1 MSKRKLRR
9 WRFQAGDR
17 DQARINE
24 LARFARI
31 PHVLAKLLVAR
42 GVDHPNDVA
51 RHLDPRLNH
60 LFEPNLLPGCAR
72 AAQMI
77 HEAVLAGKKFA
88 IYGDYDVDGMTST
101 AILMKYLKLA
111 GANARFYIPN
121 RMDDGYGLKADS
133 IQELHRKGTE
143 VLVTVDCG
151 VTAVEEVALAKSLGM
166 TVIITD
172 HHQPA
177 EHLPAADAIVHPDLF
192 SHPDF
197 AGNPCFQPIASD
209 DFLKMNAVH
218 DPNNR
223 DVHAVRE
230 PILDRPYPFGC
241 LSGAGVAF
249 KLAWAIC
256 QRAAG
261 GVKVGARRQAF
272 ILQALTL
279 AAIGTVADVV
289 PLREENRVIVFQG
302 LFYLRKEP
310 SVGLEA
316 LLKVAGIFD
325 RNRFEADD
333 VGFRLGPRLNA
344 AGRLEQARF
353 GVDLLTTE
361 DAEQAQELAK
371 YLDQL
376 NEDRK
381 SLERSTLL
389 VATKQIKAIYG
400 AELKQNVSDDSGEK
414 FAVAPPALV
423 LADHDWHRG
432 VIGIVAGKLAERY
445 NCPAIMISLN
455 KTGATEDGGRRIG
468 TGSARGIVGN
478 GFNLRDALYECRELL
493 ESFGGHAGAAGL
505 RIAEENIEMFREA
518 FAEVVTSQLTLE
530 ERVGELWID
539 TEEMLA
545 VLTPPVVRELYR
557 LAPFGHE
564 NPAPLFSTSGVTLK
578 DPPKPLGKQTY
589 DGDPNR
595 PVSLELFVEQM
606 ARRYRVVAFGFG
618 EQLAEFQR
626 VFEEKSPID
635 IAFNAKL
642 NEYHGSVKVDIHL
655 IDWRLTEEA

>member
-1 MSKRKLRR
+1 MSKRKLKR
-9 WRFQAGDR
+9 WRFHAGDR
-17 DQARINE
+17 DQAKINE
-24 LARFARI
+24 FARFARI

-42 GVDHPNDVA
+42 GVEHPNDVA
-51 RHLDPRLNH
+51 RHLDPRLSH
-60 LFEPNLLPGCAR
+60 LYEPNLLPGCAA
-72 AAQMI
+72 AAQII

-88 IYGDYDVDGMTST
+88 IYGDYDVDGMTAT
-101 AILMKYLKLA
+101 AILLKYLKLE
-111 GANARFYIPN
+111 GAAAKFYIPN

-133 IQELHRKGTE
+133 IQELHRKGAE
-143 VLVTVDCG
+143 VLITVDCG
-151 VTAVEEVALAKSLGM
+151 ITAVEEVALAKKLGM
-166 TVIITD
+166 TVIVTD

-177 EHLPAADAIVHPDLF
+177 EKLPEADAIVHPDLF

-197 AGNPCFQPIASD
+197 IGNKCFKPLESD
-209 DFLKMNAVH
+209 VFLREHAVQDEAKFDIRAVH
-218 DPNNR
+218 M
-223 DVHAVRE
+223 
-230 PILDRPYPFGC
+230 PILDKPYPFPH

-256 QRAAG
+256 QRAANDT
-261 GVKVGARRQAF
+261 KVGNRRQSY

-302 LFYLRKEP
+302 LYYLRQNP
-310 SVGLEA
+310 SVGMES
-316 LLKVAGIFD
+316 LLKVAGLFD
-325 RNRFEADD
+325 KNKFEADD
-333 VGFRLGPRLNA
+333 IGFRLGPRLNA

-361 DAEQAQELAK
+361 EEEQAQELAK

-389 VATKQIKAIYG
+389 AATKQIKSVYG
-400 AELKQNVSDDSGEK
+400 KAFQQNTESDSLS
-414 FAVAPPALV
+414 PPALV

-468 TGSARGIVGN
+468 TGSARGIVST

-505 RIAEENIEMFREA
+505 RIAEENIEKFREA
-518 FAEVVTSQLTLE
+518 FSEVVTTQLTPE
-530 ERVGELWID
+530 KRIGELWID

-545 VLTPPVVRELYR
+545 ALTPAVVREIYR
-557 LAPFGHE
+557 LAPFGME
-564 NPAPLFSTSGVTLK
+564 NPAPLFCTMNVTLW
-578 DPPKPLGKQTY
+578 DPPRALGKQVY
-589 DGDPNR
+589 DGAADR
-595 PVSLELFVEQM
+595 PVSLELFVDQLGK
-606 ARRYRVVAFGFG
+606 RYRVVAFGFG
-618 EQLAEFQR
+618 ESLAEFQ
-626 VFEEKSPID
+626 EIYTKKIPID
-635 IAFNAKL
+635 IAFRATL
-642 NEYHGSVKVDIHL
+642 NEFQGNVKVDIHL
-655 IDWRLTEEA
+655 VDWRISET